1 MQLVIPLVKLL
12 RFSASCSL
20 HFHAPPSAWRAYA
33 SHEMHA
39 CGAATHRAVIAVAT
53 GNAGR
58 QSQKAFPKIMDDHAE
73 HGHSDG
79 DGAKHQEDKA
89 VWITLRPCGHNRDEA
104 DDECN

>member
-1 MQLVIPLVKLL
+1 
-12 RFSASCSL
+12 
-20 HFHAPPSAWRAYA
+20 
-33 SHEMHA
+33 
-39 CGAATHRAVIAVAT
+39 
-53 GNAGR
+53 
-58 QSQKAFPKIMDDHAE
+58 MDGHAE